1 MTKYHGWWREVRL
14 QICPLLVWP
23 LLCLLGCEMGK
34 TMNSISN
41 LLVHAWYFTS
51 LLHSMVKTTLEV
63 GTILIPYYL
72 TDKEMEEA

>member
-1 MTKYHGWWREVRL
+1 
-14 QICPLLVWP
+14 
-23 LLCLLGCEMGK
+23 
-34 TMNSISN
+34 MNSISN
-41 LLVHAWYFTS
+41 LLVHTWYFTS